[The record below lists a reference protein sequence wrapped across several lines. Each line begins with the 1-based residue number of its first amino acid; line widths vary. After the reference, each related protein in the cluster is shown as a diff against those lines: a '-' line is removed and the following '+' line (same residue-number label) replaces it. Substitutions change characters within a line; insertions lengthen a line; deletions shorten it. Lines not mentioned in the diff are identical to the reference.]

1 LTPAVRFK
9 PKTGVNSI
17 LEHDSKTALCQS
29 STSFA
34 DPGSFTVHGSRSS
47 ADSQLEGKLTLTQ
60 AIVLPV
66 KK

>member
-1 LTPAVRFK
+1 MIQK
-9 PKTGVNSI
+9 P
-17 LEHDSKTALCQS
+17 ALCQS

-60 AIVLPV
+60 AIALPV